1 MAVKFEFVELNDNI
15 KQKGPISKYGNS
27 GNSFDFSVDTDKVLE
42 LSRKLSNLE
51 KTLENLFSDVE
62 RINIKESWV
71 SAEVDKIANKMED
84 NKKKRVELCDKLSKL
99 SSAYLDFA
107 EKINN
112 NNDSISNMIRN
123 M

>member
-1 MAVKFEFVELNDNI
+1 MRNIMAVKFEFVELNDNI
-15 KQKGPISKYGNS
+15 KQKGPISKYRNS

-71 SAEVDKIANKMED
+71 
-84 NKKKRVELCDKLSKL
+84 
-99 SSAYLDFA
+99 
-107 EKINN
+107 
-112 NNDSISNMIRN
+112 
-123 M
+123 